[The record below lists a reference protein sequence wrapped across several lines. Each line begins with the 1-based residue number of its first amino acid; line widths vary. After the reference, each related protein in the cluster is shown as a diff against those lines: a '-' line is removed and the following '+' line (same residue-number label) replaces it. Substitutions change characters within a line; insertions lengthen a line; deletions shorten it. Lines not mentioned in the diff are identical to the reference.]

1 MTDAL
6 VLVVSHNRVVAFFQK
21 VYAKLWRIVNIRKC
35 EQCDKHEN
43 KAYMNH
49 DLAVRGWECSD
60 CGTYREEMYARYD
73 REERIKKHM
82 RDLQE
87 LEEAKLRFEAKNGVY
102 RG

>member
-6 VLVVSHNRVVAFFQK
+6 VIVVSHNPIIAFLQK
-21 VYAKLWRIVNIRKC
+21 AYAKLWRMVNIRKC
-35 EQCDKHEN
+35 EQCDKYGN
-43 KAYMNH
+43 KAHMSH

-60 CGTYREEMYARYD
+60 CEDWREQQYAQYY

-87 LEEAKLRFEAKNGVY
+87 LEEAKLRFEAKSGVY